1 MAHSS
6 YDQYDNPLIT
16 RYASKEMSFN
26 FSPTK
31 KFRTWRRL
39 WIALAEAEQAL
50 GLPIT
55 DEQLAE
61 MRAYQ
66 DTINFADAEEKE
78 REIRHD
84 VMAHI
89 YAYGLQCPK
98 AKPIIHLGATS
109 AFVGDNTDLIQIRDG
124 LLLLRQKLVNL
135 IESLADFAS
144 KYKDLV
150 TLGYTHFQPAQFT
163 TVGKRATL
171 WLQDFVLDLEN
182 LEHTL
187 AILRFRGVK
196 GTTGTQDSFLKL
208 FGGDHQKVI
217 QLDKMVSEKMGFS
230 QRFLVTGQTYTRKI
244 DSQVLSVLSGIAQSA
259 HKFSNDIRLLQSL
272 RELEEPFETTQVGS
286 SAMAYKR
293 NPMRCERIAALARYV
308 ISLETNPAFTMASQ
322 WFERTLDDSAN
333 RRLSIPQAFLGSDA
347 ILNLLINVSRGLV
360 VYPRIIA
367 KRVAEELPFIV
378 TEELLMAGVTAGG
391 DRQVLHERIRV
402 HALEAM
408 RRIKEEGLSNDLL
421 ERILQDPAFAGV
433 KDLLPTLLDPRRFIG
448 RAPQQVEEF
457 LREVIEPIRQRY
469 REVGRTEVELRV

>member
-1 MAHSS
+1 MAYTR

-61 MRAYQ
+61 MRASR

-187 AILRFRGVK
+187 ATLRFRGVK

-272 RELEEPFETTQVGS
+272 RELEEPFETAQVGS

-391 DRQVLHERIRV
+391 DRQILHERIRV

-408 RRIKEEGLSNDLL
+408 RRFKEEGLPNDLL
-421 ERILQDPAFAGV
+421 ERIIQDPAFAGV

>member
-1 MAHSS
+1 MVYTR

-26 FSPTK
+26 FSPIK

-39 WIALAEAEQAL
+39 WVALAEAEQAL

-187 AILRFRGVK
+187 ATLRFRGVK

-272 RELEEPFETTQVGS
+272 RELEEPFETAQVGS

-293 NPMRCERIAALARYV
+293 NPMRSERIAALARYV

-367 KRVAEELPFIV
+367 KRIAEELPFIV

-408 RRIKEEGLSNDLL
+408 RRIKEEGLPNDLL
-421 ERILQDPAFAGV
+421 ERILQDPTFAGV